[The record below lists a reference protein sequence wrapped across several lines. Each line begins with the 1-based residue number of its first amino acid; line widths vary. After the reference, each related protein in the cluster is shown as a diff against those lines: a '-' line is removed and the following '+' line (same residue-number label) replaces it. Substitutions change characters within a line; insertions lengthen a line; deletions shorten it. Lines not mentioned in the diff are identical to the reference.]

1 MRGMG
6 RRAEGMDIGR
16 EEMSGGRL
24 LWGKGWIKARERA
37 AGLGIKGYLWE
48 LLVLLC
54 VAGTLCFFAARKEG
68 YHMDE
73 LLSFELSNAEFNPWI
88 VSTQPVGRLAKFV
101 REEIRGESFQETWF
115 NLVST
120 MRDVAYHRGESRL
133 LQYKADVY
141 PEPIWISAQ
150 QFKEY
155 ITVDERD
162 SFNYLSVYFN
172 VKDDPHPPLYYLL
185 LHTVSSLFRGKVEP
199 VMGCAINILA
209 ILGCCLCFLRLGRLL
224 EAQGILPVGYGRILG
239 LGACLVYGLSQGAV
253 AATLLIRMYGLLS
266 FWCVAFFVMHVT
278 RWLGEGF
285 CGKNKILGTVAVL
298 GFLTQYFFL
307 LYCFALAAVTAVL
320 LWRGRRYRELKA
332 YVCSMAAAAAV
343 GLALWPFAVKD
354 VFLGDR
360 GVEALGSLGEGLSG
374 YSLRLQAFGGIL
386 MERCLGGR
394 AVFPVLFCLAAI
406 LAAAGILW
414 WRGRRKIT
422 AGEVLSGEKTAEGGE
437 ARRDARRVL
446 LLMLLLPA
454 VCYFLLAARLSPF
467 LVGRYIMPLFPFG
480 AMGIMLLLGG
490 AFSVFQVRKRYLAL
504 LPAVALGVV
513 SVAFYEG
520 DYLYQGYDRQVET
533 AGLYQDLPCV
543 CLYEDVGYYYNLIE
557 FTRYQETLLST
568 LSELQCR
575 QEPLAPNGEV
585 CLVVLRKAGVDEKEA
600 LEALLVHGYRVEQVL
615 LRAEESVYGDTLYLC
630 VGQ

>member
-1 MRGMG
+1 
-6 RRAEGMDIGR
+6 
-16 EEMSGGRL
+16 
-24 LWGKGWIKARERA
+24 
-37 AGLGIKGYLWE
+37 
-48 LLVLLC
+48 
-54 VAGTLCFFAARKEG
+54 
-68 YHMDE
+68 MDE

-467 LVGRYIMPLFPFG
+467 LVDRYIMPLFPFG

>member
-1 MRGMG
+1 M
-6 RRAEGMDIGR
+6 
-16 EEMSGGRL
+16 
-24 LWGKGWIKARERA
+24 
-37 AGLGIKGYLWE
+37 
-48 LLVLLC
+48 
-54 VAGTLCFFAARKEG
+54 
-68 YHMDE
+68 
-73 LLSFELSNAEFNPWI
+73 
-88 VSTQPVGRLAKFV
+88 
-101 REEIRGESFQETWF
+101 
-115 NLVST
+115 
-120 MRDVAYHRGESRL
+120 
-133 LQYKADVY
+133 
-141 PEPIWISAQ
+141 
-150 QFKEY
+150 
-155 ITVDERD
+155 
-162 SFNYLSVYFN
+162 
-172 VKDDPHPPLYYLL
+172 
-185 LHTVSSLFRGKVEP
+185 
-199 VMGCAINILA
+199 
-209 ILGCCLCFLRLGRLL
+209 
-224 EAQGILPVGYGRILG
+224 
-239 LGACLVYGLSQGAV
+239 
-253 AATLLIRMYGLLS
+253 
-266 FWCVAFFVMHVT
+266 
-278 RWLGEGF
+278 
-285 CGKNKILGTVAVL
+285 
-298 GFLTQYFFL
+298 
-307 LYCFALAAVTAVL
+307 
-320 LWRGRRYRELKA
+320 
-332 YVCSMAAAAAV
+332 
-343 GLALWPFAVKD
+343 
-354 VFLGDR
+354 
-360 GVEALGSLGEGLSG
+360 
-374 YSLRLQAFGGIL
+374 
-386 MERCLGGR
+386 
-394 AVFPVLFCLAAI
+394 FPVLFCLAAI

-467 LVGRYIMPLFPFG
+467 LVDRYIMPLFPFG